1 MSFNRTDNKPIY
13 MAGVYNLV
21 DNAER
26 FVVITTEANE
36 SVSNIHDRMPL
47 ILEKNEIDM
56 WIYADKVTEYILN
69 KKPPKLEQNRR
80 YEQQTLERFL

>member
-1 MSFNRTDNKPIY
+1 

-36 SVSNIHDRMPL
+36 SVSNVHDRMPL
-47 ILEKNEIDM
+47 ILDENEIDM
-56 WIYADKVTEYILN
+56 WIYDDKATEFILN
-69 KKPPKLEQNRR
+69 KKSPEMEQCRE
-80 YEQQTLERFL
+80 YEQQTLGSFI